1 MKNKKMFL
9 SVLLRASRL
18 EFLALPF
25 LLVTVGYLAS
35 MYNGGTSVFRAFLAL
50 IGLIFAH
57 LSVNILN
64 EVSDYRT
71 GIDEN
76 TEQTPFSGGSKSLV
90 NSDVNP
96 KYVEWVGLLFI
107 GLSILIGIYFMVK
120 VGLVILPP
128 LVLGII
134 ISYTYTDYLTNYSLG
149 ELGMSLGLGILPII
163 GTDLV
168 QNGSV
173 GTISVIVS
181 IPVGMVAFNLLL
193 MNEFPDVEADK
204 KGGRENLIH
213 RFGREGAT
221 KIYLSVAFLTYLALA
236 LAVIITGI
244 NSLVLC
250 VFSVLPLY
258 RPVVWAIKRPEITP
272 NNEIIRDNL
281 LWNLSTTLLI
291 AVSLLIDQGL
301 I

>member
-18 EFLALPF
+18 EFLVLPF

-35 MYNGGTSVFRAFLAL
+35 RYDGDTSVFRTFLAL

-107 GLSILIGIYFMVK
+107 GLSVLIGIYFIFK
-120 VGLVILPP
+120 VGLVVLP
-128 LVLGII
+128 LLILGII

-168 QNGSV
+168 QNGSI
-173 GTISVIVS
+173 GTVSVFVS
-181 IPVGMVAFNLLL
+181 IPVAMVAFNLLL
-193 MNEFPDVEADK
+193 MNEFPDVEADR
-204 KGGRENLIH
+204 KGGRKNLIH
-213 RFGREGAT
+213 RFGRKGAT
-221 KIYLSVAFLTYLALA
+221 KIYLSVAFLTYLVLIPT
-236 LAVIITGI
+236 IIVTGI
-244 NSLVLC
+244 NSLLLC
-250 VFSVLPLY
+250 IFSVLFLY
-258 RPVVWAIKRPEITP
+258 RPALWAIQMPEITP
-272 NNEIIRDNL
+272 NNKIIRDNL

-291 AVSLLIDQGL
+291 AVSLWINQGL